1 MANRRSCNADIEWA
15 EWADSRKAVPLDVG
29 AKPNGN
35 LALVSGKVHRYGP
48 ADEKLGRERRISHFA
63 TCPDA
68 KDWRSR

>member
-15 EWADSRKAVPLDVG
+15 EWADSRKALPLDVG
-29 AKPNGN
+29 AKPNGTP
-35 LALVSGKVHRYGP
+35 ALVSGKVHRYGP